1 MNMHYTSEVYG
12 TSVTIFCLKSFQTCE
27 RFFYETQQNIL
38 RNLFPLYSME
48 VKDNCLV
55 TSILHNIFFTGL
67 EVHEGE

>member
-1 MNMHYTSEVYG
+1 MHG

-27 RFFYETQQNIL
+27 RFFHKTQQNIL

-48 VKDNCLV
+48 VKGNCLV

-67 EVHEGE
+67 EGHEGE